1 MRPYAR
7 RAHAARRRRIRDP
20 KRKRRGANGDPPAV
34 VNYISPYS
42 YPIISPFFLLPHSR
56 FLSPLIPD
64 VCNIY
69 DPPLGGSIINI
80 LFFGYFLFLCCLLI
94 LYFGCLFKRHL
105 VVFYIEHGFMRCTLL
120 VRAFPFNLRGS

>member
-7 RAHAARRRRIRDP
+7 RAHAAAAAADTGPKAETARSERRPARG
-20 KRKRRGANGDPPAV
+20 RKLYKPLLLP
-34 VNYISPYS
+34 NYF
-42 YPIISPFFLLPHSR
+42 PFFLLPHSR

-80 LFFGYFLFLCCLLI
+80 LFFGYFLFLFCLLI
-94 LYFGCLFKRHL
+94 LYFVCLFKRHL